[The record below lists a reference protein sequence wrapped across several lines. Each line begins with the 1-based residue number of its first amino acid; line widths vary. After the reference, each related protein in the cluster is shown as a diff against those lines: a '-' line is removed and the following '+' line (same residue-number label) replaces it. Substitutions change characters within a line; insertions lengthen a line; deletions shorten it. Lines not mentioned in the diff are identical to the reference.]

1 MALQLAV
8 VHGYKYKI
16 CKCLQERKHTARLY
30 FPIWVIMGGNWQ
42 RLSSNIGTW
51 CLLVLQL
58 MIRIILCVNHLK
70 WRSSIWKWR
79 GGIWR
84 RVVMSPPW

>member
-1 MALQLAV
+1 MASCCPWVQVQEDLQMFTGKEDTYCQV
-8 VHGYKYKI
+8 V
-16 CKCLQERKHTARLY
+16 LSNL
-30 FPIWVIMGGNWQ
+30 GNCRWE
-42 RLSSNIGTW
+42 LSSNIGTW

-58 MIRIILCVNHLK
+58 VIRIVLHVDCLK